1 MSVIFK
7 GVPAA
12 IPFADFPEDIPEFV
26 DIQSISA
33 RDSKYEKR
41 VPTDRAETLYSE
53 PCKACKGT
61 GVFTGYTGRIIGTCF
76 KCDGKKVLTFKTPK
90 AARDSAKIKN
100 AERKAAKEAANL
112 LSVETEYPA
121 LKAWW
126 TGSDFEFAVN
136 MRDAVIKFGALT
148 EKQLAAAL
156 KQANNFAAAKAEKQQ
171 AAVTAVANAPVVNVS
186 AVVEAFNRA
195 FTAGIKRPK
204 MRVLAGDHRLVL
216 SRAPD
221 NGNNAGAVYVKER
234 DTEAYLGKVL
244 GGKFLKSRDC
254 DDVTAEQVVQ
264 VCRDP
269 LTAAVAYGRL
279 LGECSVCGRTLSD
292 PVSIANG
299 IGPICQDK
307 MFGM

>member
-1 MSVIFK
+1 MSVTFK

-33 RDSKYEKR
+33 KDSKYEKR
-41 VPTDRAETLYSE
+41 TPTDRAETLFTE
-53 PCKACKGT
+53 KCTACKGR
-61 GVFTGYTGRIIGTCF
+61 GRFISYTGRDVGECFTCNGKGT
-76 KCDGKKVLTFKTPK
+76 LTFKTPK

-100 AERKAAKEAANL
+100 AERKAKTEAANL
-112 LSVETEYPA
+112 ARLEDAYPQ
-121 LKAWW
+121 LKDWW
-126 TGSDFEFAVN
+126 GDTGFEFALN
-136 MRDAVIKFGALT
+136 MRDAAIKFGALT

-156 KQANNFAAAKAEKQQ
+156 KGADKLAAAKAERQQ

-186 AVVEAFNRA
+186 GVVEAFDRA
-195 FTAGIKRPK
+195 FKAGIKRPK

-244 GGKFLKSRDC
+244 GGKFLKSREC
-254 DDVTAEQVVQ
+254 DDATAKQVVS

-279 LGECSVCGRTLSD
+279 LGECSVCGRTLTD
-292 PVSIANG
+292 AVSIANG